1 VRRAIALYP
10 GDRFQTDGF
19 RFALS
24 RASRVP
30 GVASIDFDRGFS
42 PRGGLDVAVEVQLA
56 RADGEPDPSPAF
68 PVLVDRDGR
77 FLRLKLE
84 GLAMYYGNQD
94 AWYGRP
100 DLMLAGNP
108 LVQGET
114 AGAGFSQWL
123 EAYAHLGVYGMTP
136 LGDSASL
143 YSGVSVITSAS
154 TGQELFTNATR
165 SYSALEDAYVGVVG
179 GRTDADGGRFV
190 YNVSAGRQ
198 RFSIGDGSLLVNTAA
213 NGSNR
218 AALQSNARWAG
229 DFVALAQATYNNTR
243 LEVFRVDPDELPV
256 IDSRTRIDGANVQTR
271 LSGGWELG
279 ATHLRVPR
287 SEASYFTPASVLS
300 REGLRVNDAR
310 ARWQPRAAELAGPI
324 LSAEYA
330 VQDHR
335 DFDMRAVAWNAEAQ
349 FQLPQARWS
358 PTISYRY
365 ATFSG
370 DDEDTV
376 RFERWDPLL
385 SGGNGEQWV
394 QGVNHFKLVQNANLV
409 THRLQ
414 LRLRPNRKF
423 ELVPQAWL
431 FRADSRTNLGGNP
444 ALSFLTSRDYGS
456 ELNLT
461 AKYFPN
467 RHLYLHAHIAATFPG
482 DAAEEALG
490 GDADAWWSFTF
501 FARYSF

>member
-1 VRRAIALYP
+1 
-10 GDRFQTDGF
+10 
-19 RFALS
+19 
-24 RASRVP
+24 
-30 GVASIDFDRGFS
+30 
-42 PRGGLDVAVEVQLA
+42 
-56 RADGEPDPSPAF
+56 
-68 PVLVDRDGR
+68 
-77 FLRLKLE
+77 
-84 GLAMYYGNQD
+84 
-94 AWYGRP
+94 
-100 DLMLAGNP
+100 
-108 LVQGET
+108 
-114 AGAGFSQWL
+114 
-123 EAYAHLGVYGMTP
+123 
-136 LGDSASL
+136 
-143 YSGVSVITSAS
+143 
-154 TGQELFTNATR
+154 
-165 SYSALEDAYVGVVG
+165 
-179 GRTDADGGRFV
+179 
-190 YNVSAGRQ
+190 
-198 RFSIGDGSLLVNTAA
+198 
-213 NGSNR
+213 
-218 AALQSNARWAG
+218 
-229 DFVALAQATYNNTR
+229 
-243 LEVFRVDPDELPV
+243 
-256 IDSRTRIDGANVQTR
+256 
-271 LSGGWELG
+271 
-279 ATHLRVPR
+279 
-287 SEASYFTPASVLS
+287 VLS